1 MNSTIPRRLVP
12 PTNNLDRGHNRT
24 VRVQTEVRFFSSEIK
39 KKGKEKK
46 KIQPQKRGRSP
57 AAAAIQIR
65 NYSEAKATLS
75 CLPKDT
81 PAFEYESASQME
93 AAARSVDDGGGG
105 YNAYLIITGSAT
117 VEHKE
122 SDYAV
127 QPRNLPEA

>member
-1 MNSTIPRRLVP
+1 MKAPISAHYTLHIYLYI
-12 PTNNLDRGHNRT
+12 HK
-24 VRVQTEVRFFSSEIK
+24 IK

-105 YNAYLIITGSAT
+105 YCAFHDAESFILLDTRQKGTKKRRFFPTSRILIA
-117 VEHKE
+117 K
-122 SDYAV
+122 
-127 QPRNLPEA
+127 R